1 MPNIDTNI
9 MYMKIAY
16 EIATQSYCE
25 RRQVGSVI
33 VKNGQII
40 SDGFNGTPSGFDNCC
55 EIDPSTTKPEVL
67 HAEANALAKV
77 GKSTNSSEGSTMYV
91 TLSPCFECSKLLI
104 QFGIE
109 KVYYCEE
116 YRDLS
121 GIDLLNKK
129 GIKVERI
136 ILDDNN

>member
-1 MPNIDTNI
+1 MPNIDRNI

-16 EIATQSYCE
+16 QIATQSYCE
-25 RRQVGSVI
+25 RRKVGSVL

-40 SDGFNGTPSGFDNCC
+40 SDGFNGTPESFDNCC
-55 EIDPSTTKPEVL
+55 EIDPDNTKPEVL

-77 GKSTNSSEGSTMYV
+77 GKSTNSSYGATMYV

-104 QFGIE
+104 QFGIKE
-109 KVYYCEE
+109 VYYSEE

-121 GIDLLNKK
+121 GIALLKKK